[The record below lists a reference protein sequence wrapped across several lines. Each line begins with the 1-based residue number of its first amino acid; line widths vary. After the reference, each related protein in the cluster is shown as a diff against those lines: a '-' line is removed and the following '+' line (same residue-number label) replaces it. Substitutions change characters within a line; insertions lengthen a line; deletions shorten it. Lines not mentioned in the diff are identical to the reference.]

1 MSPDKIYYNQK
12 DNQITPNP
20 GNKIKEVSKH
30 NRNDV
35 SRPHTVPQVRLEL
48 TLDGF

>member
-20 GNKIKEVSKH
+20 GNKNKRS
-30 NRNDV
+30 
-35 SRPHTVPQVRLEL
+35 LE
-48 TLDGF
+48 T

>member
-20 GNKIKEVSKH
+20 GNKNKKKPRDITGTI
-30 NRNDV
+30 
-35 SRPHTVPQVRLEL
+35 SRDL
-48 TLDGF
+48 TLCPR